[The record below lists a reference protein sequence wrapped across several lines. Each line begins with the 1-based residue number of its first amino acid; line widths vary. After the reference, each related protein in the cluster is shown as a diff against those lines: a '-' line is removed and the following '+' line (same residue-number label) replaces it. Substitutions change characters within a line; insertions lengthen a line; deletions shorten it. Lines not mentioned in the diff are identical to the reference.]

1 MLTGHSQTGAAQTG
15 DLLCRIIKGLVQ
27 MEVAPEMNAWINM
40 TPVDYASRAIV
51 HLSKQVSTFGQCF
64 HVVNPVAIPWNYL
77 LHEIRMAG
85 YPLQNIAPEDWTSL
99 LIAWPNHW
107 ENALMPIRGLFTEVI
122 AESGMTYLEAFLHTA
137 NAFNCQNILTG
148 LEGSGIDCPTV
159 DARLMRTYF
168 NAFQRS
174 GFLPASQLDQQQIVR
189 KSVIQAIPS
198 IADAETALPLPV

>member
-1 MLTGHSQTGAAQTG
+1 
-15 DLLCRIIKGLVQ
+15 
-27 MEVAPEMNAWINM
+27 MEVAPEMNAWLNM

-85 YPLQNIAPEDWTSL
+85 YPLQNIAPADWTSL
-99 LIAWPNHW
+99 LIDWPNHW

-122 AESGMTYLEAFLHTA
+122 PESGMTYLEAFLYTA
-137 NAFNCQNILTG
+137 NAFDCQNILIG

-174 GFLPASQLDQQQIVR
+174 GFLPASQLDQQQLVR
-189 KSVIQAIPS
+189 KPMISAIPS
-198 IADAETALPLPV
+198 IANAETVLSLPV